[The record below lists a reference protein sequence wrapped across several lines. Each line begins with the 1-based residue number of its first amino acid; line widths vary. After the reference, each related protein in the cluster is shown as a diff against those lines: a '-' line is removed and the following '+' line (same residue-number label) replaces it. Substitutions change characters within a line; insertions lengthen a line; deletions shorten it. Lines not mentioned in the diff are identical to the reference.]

1 MLDAGTA
8 LISMRDPEGNGP
20 GHLDI
25 LETELGRAYC
35 RWTSNVTAG
44 VPRGAAQAR
53 SGSGYQAL
61 GAPSEE
67 PSLEVSCGE
76 GTYRARGLRSAM
88 DHAGYRR
95 TCHMTRRIPPSTAMH
110 SPVV

>member
-35 RWTSNVTAG
+35 RWTFNVTTQADIDDIRMDIGDIAAKVIRRRAPQPNLVAG
-44 VPRGAAQAR
+44 
-53 SGSGYQAL
+53 
-61 GAPSEE
+61 PS
-67 PSLEVSCGE
+67 VMAGE
-76 GTYRARGLRSAM
+76 R
-88 DHAGYRR
+88 
-95 TCHMTRRIPPSTAMH
+95 
-110 SPVV
+110 

>member
-1 MLDAGTA
+1 MVDAGTS

-25 LETELGRAYC
+25 LETELEQAYC
-35 RWTSNVTAG
+35 RWTFHVTAG
-44 VPRGAAQAR
+44 VPRGAVQAR
-53 SGSGYQAL
+53 SDFGYQGL

-76 GTYRARGLRSAM
+76 GCSVSPPAGL
-88 DHAGYRR
+88 
-95 TCHMTRRIPPSTAMH
+95 
-110 SPVV
+110 

>member
-35 RWTSNVTAG
+35 RWTFNVTAG

-76 GTYRARGLRSAM
+76 GCSVSPPAGL
-88 DHAGYRR
+88 
-95 TCHMTRRIPPSTAMH
+95 
-110 SPVV
+110 

>member
-35 RWTSNVTAG
+35 RRTFNVI
-44 VPRGAAQAR
+44 
-53 SGSGYQAL
+53 L
-61 GAPSEE
+61 
-67 PSLEVSCGE
+67 
-76 GTYRARGLRSAM
+76 
-88 DHAGYRR
+88 RR
-95 TCHMTRRIPPSTAMH
+95 TSMTLGH
-110 SPVV
+110 